1 MLLKP
6 RSDER
11 RALQPF
17 AQILVGGAHAGGGL
31 TGVADGNSGFAGRLG
46 GGVDLPL
53 TSRISVRLA
62 QVDYLGAF

>member
-31 TGVADGNSGFAGRLG
+31 TGVVARRASVGPATVNRELATLRRMLRLRS
-46 GGVDLPL
+46 PNIAH
-53 TSRISVRLA
+53 RQA
-62 QVDYLGAF
+62 